1 MNLNE
6 RRRTRQVP
14 RREPNRAS
22 GLELRQLRAF
32 VTLVD
37 QGSQTGAAQVLG
49 VAQSTVSEG
58 LAALERALGT
68 RVVVRRRGAP
78 GIDLT
83 PTGGALLPYA
93 RRVLASLDDARVAVA
108 AVTRDVAATI
118 EVMANESVSTYL
130 LPRALGTVR
139 QRWPSIRFAVT
150 VGMCSIVTEELA
162 SGRFDLGLMLQT
174 RTGVSV
180 DAGGQTERAGGDLP
194 LADVPLAVFCRPEH
208 PLASPATG
216 VPVPR
221 AWLAPY
227 TVFVSDARVHPF
239 ELCPGRTVRAYFGTD
254 RLPGPHLEP
263 AGSVEAVKRSV
274 VTDSLALG
282 VLPAYALAEELR
294 ARVVRPLVLEP
305 DIPPLCLVAMPHHGR
320 SSIHPAVAEL
330 IEVLRTTLGHRP
342 ELSSAPRTDQKAP

>member
-14 RREPNRAS
+14 RRERSWTA
-22 GLELRQLRAF
+22 GLEVRHLRAF

-37 QGSQTGAAQVLG
+37 QGSETGAAQVLG
-49 VAQSTVSEG
+49 VAQSTVSEA

-78 GIDLT
+78 SIDLT
-83 PTGGALLPYA
+83 PAGGVLLPYA
-93 RRVLASLDDARVAVA
+93 RRVLAALDDAQVAVA
-108 AVTRDVAATI
+108 TVAHEASASIDVI
-118 EVMANESVSTYL
+118 ANESVSTYL

-139 QRWPSIRFAVT
+139 RRWPNIRFAVT
-150 VGMCSIVTEELA
+150 VGMCLTITEDLA

-174 RTGVSV
+174 RAGARI
-180 DAGGQTERAGGDLP
+180 DAGDGDRP

-208 PLASPATG
+208 PLASPGTG
-216 VPVPR
+216 WPVPR

-227 TVFVSDARVHPF
+227 PVFVSDARGHPF
-239 ELCPGRTVRAYFGTD
+239 DLCPGRTVRDYFRNDG
-254 RLPGPHLEP
+254 LPGPRLEP

-274 VTDSLALG
+274 VTDPLALG

-294 ARVVRPLVLEP
+294 ARVVSALTLEP
-305 DIPPLCLVAMPHHGR
+305 GIPPLCLVAMPFQGR
-320 SSIHPAVAEL
+320 SPIHPAVAEL
-330 IEVLRTTLGHRP
+330 IVALSTTLGHRP
-342 ELSSAPRTDQKAP
+342 APGGAGRRGQAAP